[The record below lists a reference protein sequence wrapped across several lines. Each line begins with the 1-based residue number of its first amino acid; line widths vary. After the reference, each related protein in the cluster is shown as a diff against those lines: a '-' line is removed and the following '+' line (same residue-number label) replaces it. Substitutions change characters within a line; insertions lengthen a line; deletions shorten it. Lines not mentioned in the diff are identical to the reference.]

1 MKRISKIIFWLG
13 IISICIITL
22 SESSSAITQMV
33 ASRDSSMRVVDSEK
47 ALISL
52 PSEIALSVKVI
63 KSTINYYD
71 LVQCKANEKTNKD
84 TLIIN
89 DVNYKKVLDRS
100 EEKIEIIDLE
110 HNLVIKNNT
119 TQDITLKDAKLEIPY
134 FYIDDHNDTLSK
146 GASKK
151 LLIQTNSS
159 YSDSDILTN
168 LSNEQNNSNITL
180 DFNWPSGDSTLYL
193 NMCITLDINNETIE
207 VINKEAKVN

>member
-1 MKRISKIIFWLG
+1 MKRINKIIFWLG
-13 IISICIITL
+13 LISICIITL

-52 PSEIALSVKVI
+52 PSEIAMSVEII

-84 TLIIN
+84 TLMIN
-89 DVNYKKVLDRS
+89 DINYKKVLDRT
-100 EEKIEIIDLE
+100 EEKIEIIGLE
-110 HNLVIKNNT
+110 HNLVVKNNT
-119 TQDITLKDAKLEIPY
+119 TQDITLKEAKLEIPY
-134 FYIDDHNDTLSK
+134 FYINDYNNTLSK
-146 GASKK
+146 GDSKK
-151 LLIQTNSS
+151 LLIQTDSN

-168 LSNEQNNSNITL
+168 LSNEQDYSNITL
-180 DFNWPSGDSTLYL
+180 DFNWPSGDTTLYL

-207 VINKEAKVN
+207 VINEEVKVN